1 MRWLV
6 LHGSSCRL
14 CWLVLS
20 LVLAY
25 AVAGAGLC
33 LAVWLVSWLVSACFD
48 FCRGL
53 RWVVLWL
60 ALASVFF
67 FRLAVLFVR
76 AEACTG
82 LH

>member
-1 MRWLV
+1 M
-6 LHGSSCRL
+6 
-14 CWLVLS
+14 LS

-67 FRLAVLFVR
+67 F
-76 AEACTG
+76 
-82 LH
+82 